1 MEPGPI
7 RLKHPVRFI
16 TAAALFDGH
25 DAAIHIMRRVLVS
38 EGAEVI
44 HLGHDRSVSDVVEAA
59 IQEDVQGIAVSSY
72 QGGHVE
78 YFTYLVEC
86 LRRRGCG
93 HIRVY
98 GGGGGVIAPAEI
110 ALLHK
115 RGVARI
121 FTPGDGRKLGL
132 EGMIR
137 LMLRECDHAPGKPL
151 VRLPAKFSPGDAPII
166 ARGLS
171 TLERGG
177 EVKGRSGLRALLAD
191 IAKRSGEKPRAPD
204 AAAGAARGKPRCPVV
219 GITGTGGAGKSS
231 LVDEILIRFLEA
243 FPQKRVAV
251 LCVDPSRRR
260 TGGALLGDR
269 LRVNAAGR
277 ADRVFFRSLA
287 TRRAHAALSATVRD
301 CLGLLRAA
309 GFDLIL
315 LETAGIGQSDTEVT
329 EVADVS
335 LYVMTPEYGAPSQLE
350 KIGMLDY
357 ADFVVLNK
365 FDKHGAEDALRD
377 VRKAYQRNHKLFA
390 SALETLPVFGTC
402 AHRFQDGGTHAL
414 CNALFRKL
422 GWSFRAFPEG
432 RPDTRNLI
440 PRDRSDY
447 LRRVAAA
454 VAGYHEVTKAQAE
467 KARTAEHL
475 YHALGEMGERLPGK
489 AEPIGGVSG
498 KKPGGKAAKV
508 EAKAAAKSTA
518 DAAANAA
525 LALRAR
531 YDGVIADIEPATL
544 AELRAFDDLRRT
556 YRESSQSYRV
566 RGQAIEV
573 RNHTQSLSG
582 LEIPKVSLPATENWG
597 DQVEYLRSEN
607 VPGRFPFTAG
617 VFPFKREGEDPTRMF
632 AGEGTAER
640 TNARFHFVSKG
651 QKAVRLSTAFDS
663 VTLYGADPDPR
674 PDIFGKVGNS
684 GVSVCCLDDA
694 KRLYSGFDLCAPD
707 TSVSMTI
714 NGPAPILLAFFFNT
728 AVDAACERWL
738 RKTGRWE
745 KTRVGIAK
753 WFKDRK
759 IRPPRYRAGK
769 LPDGHDGS
777 GLGFLGLPADAVM
790 DPADYARIRGE
801 TLRTVRGTVQADI
814 LKEDQAQN
822 TCIFSTEF
830 SLRLMADTQRYFIDQ
845 GVRNFYS
852 VSISGYHIA
861 EAGAN
866 PITQLALT
874 LANGFTYV
882 EYYKAR
888 GMDVDRFAPNLSFFF
903 SNGLDPEYAV
913 IGRVARRIW
922 AIAMRNLYGADER
935 SQKLKYH
942 IQTSGRSLHAQETDF
957 NDIRTTLQ
965 ALLAIGDNCNS
976 LHTNAYDEAVTTP
989 TEASVRRAMAIQLI
1003 INRELGLVRNENPMQ
1018 GSHFLA
1024 ELTAMVETAVLRIF
1038 GELDARGGV
1047 LGAMEANYQRSR
1059 IQEESMLYERR
1070 KQSGELPIVGVNTYL
1085 NPAAAAAAAVKAAG
1099 TVELIRSTDEEK
1111 RDQVEQVAAYGK
1123 RFAKEAGP
1131 ALERLKAAAR
1141 NGGGTGDERGGGTG
1155 SGKGGGK
1162 GEESGNLFAEL
1173 LEASKYCTLGAI
1185 SKALFEVGGA
1195 YRRNT

>member
-1 MEPGPI
+1 MAQRKSRLKPGP
-7 RLKHPVRFI
+7 PVRFI
-16 TAAALFDGH
+16 TAASLFDGH

-59 IQEDVQGIAVSSY
+59 IQEDAQGIAVSSY

-78 YFTYLVEC
+78 YFSYMVES
-86 LRRRGCG
+86 LRKRGCG

-98 GGGGGVIAPAEI
+98 GGGGGVINPGEI

-121 FTPGDGRKLGL
+121 FTPEDGRTLGL

-137 LMLRECDHAPGKPL
+137 LMIGECGTAPGKPMAA
-151 VRLPAKFSPGDAPII
+151 LPAKFTAADSPAI
-166 ARGLS
+166 ARALS
-171 TLERGG
+171 TLEWGQEKSGRVKTGGLLKAIRARLRGS
-177 EVKGRSGLRALLAD
+177 V
-191 IAKRSGEKPRAPD
+191 
-204 AAAGAARGKPRCPVV
+204 CPVV

-231 LVDEILIRFLEA
+231 LVDEMLVRFLEA
-243 FPQKRVAV
+243 FPRKRVAV
-251 LCVDPSRRR
+251 LCVDPSRLR

-269 LRVNAAGR
+269 LRVNAASR
-277 ADRVFFRSLA
+277 SDRVYFRSMA
-287 TRRAHAALSATVRD
+287 TRRAHAAMSATVKD
-301 CLGLLRAA
+301 GLDLLKAA

-329 EVADVS
+329 EVTDTS

-377 VRKAYQRNHKLFA
+377 VRKAYQRNRKLFTT
-390 SALETLPVFGTC
+390 SLEKLPVFGTC
-402 AHRFQDGGTHAL
+402 AHRFRDLGTNAL
-414 CNALFRKL
+414 CNALFTHL
-422 GWSFRAFPEG
+422 GLEFERFPEG
-432 RPDTRNLI
+432 LPDRRGLL

-447 LRRVAAA
+447 LRRIATRVSD
-454 VAGYHEVTKAQAE
+454 YHGETRE
-467 KARTAEHL
+467 KAGKARSAEHV
-475 YHALGEMGERLPGK
+475 YHALGELGVSLPGK
-489 AEPIGGVSG
+489 AEPLADGNPASG
-498 KKPGGKAAKV
+498 R
-508 EAKAAAKSTA
+508 KAAAGRKSASAGKTA
-518 DAAANAA
+518 AGKTAPAAEGPVQ
-525 LALRAR
+525 ALRAR
-531 YDGVIADIEPATL
+531 YHDLLSGIDKETL
-544 AELRAFDDLRRT
+544 EELRGFDALRRSYQAET
-556 YRESSQSYRV
+556 QTYRV
-566 RGQAIEV
+566 RDKDIRV

-582 LEIPKVSLPATENWG
+582 LDIPKVSLPESASWG
-597 DQVEYLRSEN
+597 DQVEFLRSEN
-607 VPGRFPFTAG
+607 APGRFPYTAG

-640 TNARFHFVSKG
+640 TNARFHYVSKG

-674 PDIFGKVGNS
+674 PDIYGKVGNS

-714 NGPAPILLAFFFNT
+714 NGPAPIILAYFFNT
-728 AVDAACERWL
+728 AIDAACERWL
-738 RKTGRWE
+738 RKTGRWA
-745 KTRVGIAK
+745 KTAVKIAK

-759 IRPPRYRAGK
+759 IAPPTYRAPK
-769 LPDGHDGS
+769 LPAGHDGS

-790 DPADYARIRGE
+790 DPADYRRIRSGV
-801 TLRTVRGTVQADI
+801 LQSVRGTVQADI

-830 SLRLMADTQRYFIDQ
+830 SLRLMGDTQQYFIDN

-888 GMDVDRFAPNLSFFF
+888 GMDIDRFAPNLSFFF
-903 SNGLDPEYAV
+903 SNGLDPEYTV

-922 AIAMRNLYGADER
+922 AIAMRDHYGADER

-942 IQTSGRSLHAQETDF
+942 IQTSGRSLHAREIDF

-976 LHTNAYDEAVTTP
+976 LHTNAFDEAVTTP
-989 TEASVRRAMAIQLI
+989 TEASVRRAIAIQLI
-1003 INRELGLVRNENPMQ
+1003 INRELGLVKNENPMQ
-1018 GSHFLA
+1018 GSHFLTR
-1024 ELTAMVETAVLRIF
+1024 LTAMVEEAVLGVF
-1038 GELDARGGV
+1038 QELDARGGV
-1047 LGAMEANYQRSR
+1047 LGAMETNFQRSR

-1070 KQSGELPIVGVNTYL
+1070 KQSGELPIVGVNTFT
-1085 NPAAAAAAAVKAAG
+1085 NPAAEG
-1099 TVELIRSTDEEK
+1099 TRGTSELIRSTDKEK
-1111 RDQVEQVAAYGK
+1111 RDQVDQVKAYGN
-1123 RFAKEAGP
+1123 RFPKEGAA
-1131 ALERLKAAAR
+1131 ALARLKAAAR
-1141 NGGGTGDERGGGTG
+1141 KD
-1155 SGKGGGK
+1155 
-1162 GEESGNLFAEL
+1162 GNLFGEL
-1173 LEASKYCTLGAI
+1173 LDAAKYCTLGAI

>member
-1 MEPGPI
+1 MEKPVI
-7 RLKHPVRFI
+7 RLKHPVRFL
-16 TAAALFDGH
+16 TAASLFDGH
-25 DAAIHIMRRVLVS
+25 DAAIHIMRRVLVA

-59 IQEDVQGIAVSSY
+59 VQEDVQGIAVSSY
-72 QGGHVE
+72 QGGHLE
-78 YFTYLVEC
+78 YFTYMVEC
-86 LRRRGCG
+86 LRKRGCG

-98 GGGGGVIAPAEI
+98 GGGGGVITPEEI
-110 ALLHK
+110 AILHK

-121 FTPGDGRKLGL
+121 FSPEDGRTLGL

-137 LMLRECDHAPGKPL
+137 LMLKECDHLPGKPL
-151 VRLPAKFSPGDAPII
+151 TALPRAFSGRDAV
-166 ARGLS
+166 ALGRALS
-171 TLERGG
+171 TLEWAREKPARGNP
-177 EVKGRSGLRALLAD
+177 SGLLRDVRARLGK
-191 IAKRSGEKPRAPD
+191 AKA
-204 AAAGAARGKPRCPVV
+204 CPVV

-231 LVDEILIRFLEA
+231 LVDEVLVRFLQA
-243 FPQKRVAV
+243 FPGKRAAV

-269 LRVNAAGR
+269 LRVNCAGR
-277 ADRVFFRSLA
+277 SDRVYFRSMA
-287 TRRAHAALSATVRD
+287 TRRAHAAMSATVKD
-301 CLGLLRAA
+301 GLRLLQAA

-329 EVADVS
+329 EVADMSV
-335 LYVMTPEYGAPSQLE
+335 YVMTPEYGAPSQLE

-357 ADFVVLNK
+357 SDFVVLNK
-365 FDKHGAEDALRD
+365 FDRHGAEDALRD
-377 VRKAYQRNHKLFA
+377 VRKAYQRNRKLFGTP
-390 SALETLPVFGTC
+390 LEKLPVFGTC
-402 AHRFQDGGTHAL
+402 AHRFQDPGTHGF
-414 CNALFRKL
+414 CNALFARL
-422 GWSFRAFPEG
+422 GWTFEPFPEG
-432 RPDTRNLI
+432 SPDRKGLL
-440 PRDRSDY
+440 PRDRADY
-447 LRRVAAA
+447 LRRIAATVAA
-454 VAGYHEVTKAQAE
+454 YHRGTADQAAKAA
-467 KARTAEHL
+467 AAEHV
-475 YHALGEMGERLPGK
+475 YHALRELGESVPGK
-489 AEPIGGVSG
+489 AEAF
-498 KKPGGKAAKV
+498 PGASK
-508 EAKAAAKSTA
+508 AKASGPKGTRAGAGFKPAA
-518 DAAANAA
+518 D
-525 LALRAR
+525 ALRAR
-531 YDGVIADIEPATL
+531 YQSLLSDLDPGTL
-544 AELRAFDDLRRT
+544 SGLRGFESLRREYEAGT
-556 YRESSQSYRV
+556 QSYRV
-566 RGQAIEV
+566 RGKDIEV
-573 RNHTQSLSG
+573 RNHTASLSG
-582 LEIPKVSLPATENWG
+582 LEIPKVSLPAHAGWG
-597 DQVEYLRSEN
+597 DQVEFLRSEN

-640 TNARFHFVSKG
+640 TNARFHYVSKG

-674 PDIFGKVGNS
+674 PDIYGKVGNS

-745 KTRVGIAK
+745 KTARKIAR
-753 WFKDRK
+753 WFKDK
-759 IRPPRYRAGK
+759 GIAPPRYRSGK
-769 LPDGHDGS
+769 LPEGHDGS

-790 DPADYARIRGE
+790 DGGDYARIRAE
-801 TLRTVRGTVQADI
+801 VLRAVRGTVQADI

-830 SLRLMADTQRYFIDQ
+830 SLRLMGDTQRYFLDH

-882 EYYKAR
+882 EYYQAR
-888 GMDVDRFAPNLSFFF
+888 GMAVDGFAPNLSFFF

-913 IGRVARRIW
+913 LGRVARRIW
-922 AIAMRNLYGADER
+922 AIAMRDFYGADER

-942 IQTSGRSLHAQETDF
+942 IQTSGRSLHAQEIDF

-965 ALLAIGDNCNS
+965 ALLAVGDNCNS
-976 LHTNAYDEAVTTP
+976 LHTNAFDEAVTTP
-989 TEASVRRAMAIQLI
+989 TEASVRRAIAIQLI
-1003 INRELGLVRNENPMQ
+1003 INRELGLVKNENPMQ
-1018 GSHFLA
+1018 GSHFLTR
-1024 ELTAMVETAVLRIF
+1024 LTSLVEEAVLRVF

-1047 LGAMEANYQRSR
+1047 LGAMEMNFQRSR

-1070 KQSGELPIVGVNTYL
+1070 KQSGELPLVGVNTFL
-1085 NPAAAAAAAVKAAG
+1085 NPGGPARTAAA
-1099 TVELIRSTDEEK
+1099 ELIRSTEREK
-1111 RDQVEQVAAYGK
+1111 RDQVDQVKACAERFPAESAA
-1123 RFAKEAGP
+1123 
-1131 ALERLKAAAR
+1131 ALERLKSAAR
-1141 NGGGTGDERGGGTG
+1141 
-1155 SGKGGGK
+1155 KG
-1162 GEESGNLFAEL
+1162 GNLFGEL

-1185 SKALFEVGGA
+1185 SGALFEVGGA

>member
-1 MEPGPI
+1 MEKSVT

-16 TAAALFDGH
+16 TAASLFDGH
-25 DAAIHIMRRVLVS
+25 DAAIHIMRRVLVA
-38 EGAEVI
+38 EGAEVV

-59 IQEDVQGIAVSSY
+59 IQEDAQGIAVSSY
-72 QGGHVE
+72 QGGHLE
-78 YFTYLVEC
+78 YFTYMVES

-98 GGGGGVIAPAEI
+98 GGGGGVITSEEI
-110 ALLHK
+110 DLLHK

-121 FTPGDGRKLGL
+121 FSPEDGRKLGL

-137 LMLRECDHAPGKPL
+137 LMLSECDRLPGKPL
-151 VRLPAKFSPGDAPII
+151 ASLPKKFTPVDTAIL

-171 TLERGG
+171 TLEWSQEKSSRA
-177 EVKGRSGLRALLAD
+177 KPSGLIKD
-191 IAKRSGEKPRAPD
+191 IQ
-204 AAAGAARGKPRCPVV
+204 ARLRNRKACPVL

-231 LVDEILIRFLEA
+231 LVDEILVRFLEA
-243 FPQKRVAV
+243 FPEKRVAV

-269 LRVNAAGR
+269 LRVNCAGKS
-277 ADRVFFRSLA
+277 DRVFFRSMA
-287 TRRAHAALSATVRD
+287 TRRANASMSATVKD
-301 CLGLLRAA
+301 GLRLMQAA
-309 GFDLIL
+309 GFDLVL

-335 LYVMTPEYGAPSQLE
+335 IYVMTPEYGAPSQLE

-357 ADFVVLNK
+357 SDFTVLNK

-377 VRKAYQRNHKLFA
+377 VRKAFQRNRKLFGTL
-390 SALETLPVFGTC
+390 LEKLPVFGTC
-402 AHRFQDGGTHAL
+402 AHRFQDPGVHAL
-414 CNALFRKL
+414 CNALFAHL
-422 GWSFRAFPEG
+422 GWTFTRFPEG
-432 RPDTRNLI
+432 LPDRRGLL
-440 PRDRSDY
+440 PRDRTDY
-447 LRRVAAA
+447 LRRIAAT
-454 VAGYHEVTKAQAE
+454 VTGYHRDTREEAAKARSAEHCHRALEELGKSAPAQA
-467 KARTAEHL
+467 K
-475 YHALGEMGERLPGK
+475 
-489 AEPIGGVSG
+489 
-498 KKPGGKAAKV
+498 
-508 EAKAAAKSTA
+508 
-518 DAAANAA
+518 D
-525 LALRAR
+525 ALRAR
-531 YDGVIADIEPATL
+531 YDKLVSGIGKDTL
-544 AELRAFDDLRRT
+544 SQLRGFDALRQS
-556 YRESSQSYRV
+556 YRDESQSYRV
-566 RGQAIEV
+566 RDKDIQV

-582 LEIPKVSLPATENWG
+582 LEIPKVSLPATEAWG
-597 DQVEYLRSEN
+597 DQVEFLRSEN
-607 VPGRFPFTAG
+607 APGRFPYTAG

-640 TNARFHFVSKG
+640 TNARFHYVSKG

-674 PDIFGKVGNS
+674 PDIYGKVGNS

-694 KRLYSGFDLCAPD
+694 KRLYSGFDLCATD

-714 NGPAPILLAFFFNT
+714 NGPAPIILAFFFNT

-738 RKTGRWE
+738 RRTGRWA
-745 KTRVGIAK
+745 KTKAKIAK
-753 WFKDRK
+753 WFKERK
-759 IRPPRYRAGK
+759 IEPPRYRAAK
-769 LPDGHDGS
+769 LPEGHDGS
-777 GLGFLGLPADAVM
+777 GLGFLGLTADAVM
-790 DPADYARIRGE
+790 DPADYRRIRAE
-801 TLRTVRGTVQADI
+801 VLRAVRGTVQADI

-830 SLRLMADTQRYFIDQ
+830 SLRLMGDTQQYFIDK

-882 EYYKAR
+882 EYYRAR
-888 GMDVDRFAPNLSFFF
+888 GMAIDRFAPNLSFFF

-922 AIAMRNLYGADER
+922 AIAMRDYYGADER

-942 IQTSGRSLHAQETDF
+942 IQTSGRSLHAQEIDF

-976 LHTNAYDEAVTTP
+976 LHTNAFDEAVTTP
-989 TEASVRRAMAIQLI
+989 TEASVRRAIAIQLI
-1003 INRELGLVRNENPMQ
+1003 INRELGLVKNENPMQ
-1018 GSHFLA
+1018 GSHFLTR
-1024 ELTAMVETAVLRIF
+1024 LTDLVEAAVLDVF
-1038 GELDARGGV
+1038 QELDARGGV
-1047 LGAMEANYQRSR
+1047 LGAMEMNYQRSR
-1059 IQEESMLYERR
+1059 IQEESMLYERK
-1070 KQSGELPIVGVNTYL
+1070 KQSGELPIIGVNTFL
-1085 NPAAAAAAAVKAAG
+1085 SPGAEGMRGKA
-1099 TVELIRSTDEEK
+1099 ELIRSTEKEK

-1123 RFAKEAGP
+1123 RFPAERAA
-1131 ALERLKAAAR
+1131 ALESLKAAAR
-1141 NGGGTGDERGGGTG
+1141 
-1155 SGKGGGK
+1155 KG
-1162 GEESGNLFAEL
+1162 GNLFGEL

>member
-1 MEPGPI
+1 VEKNRSGVGRKGKKGKGNGEARPAARPVKGSKSSSRP
-7 RLKHPVRFI
+7 PVRFI

-44 HLGHDRSVSDVVEAA
+44 HLGHDRSVADVVEAA
-59 IQEDVQGIAVSSY
+59 IQEDAQGIAVSSY

-78 YFTYLVEC
+78 YFTYMVER
-86 LRRRGCG
+86 LRERGCG

-98 GGGGGVIAPAEI
+98 GGGGGVISPSEI

-121 FTPGDGRKLGL
+121 FTPEDGRALGL

-137 LMLRECDHAPGKPL
+137 LMINECSKAPGKPL
-151 VRLPAKFSPGDAPII
+151 GRLPAKFTPAEAPAI
-166 ARGLS
+166 ARALS
-171 TLERGG
+171 TLEWGAAGSGKAALKELLKDIDARLRRVARPGRAKPVEKQAG
-177 EVKGRSGLRALLAD
+177 TRARARSGKAETDLPA
-191 IAKRSGEKPRAPD
+191 
-204 AAAGAARGKPRCPVV
+204 CPVV

-243 FPQKRVAV
+243 FPDKRVAV

-277 ADRVFFRSLA
+277 ADRVFFRSMA
-287 TRRAHAALSATVRD
+287 TRRAHAAMSATVTDGLR
-301 CLGLLRAA
+301 LLRAA

-329 EVADVS
+329 EVADLS

-365 FDKHGAEDALRD
+365 FDRHGAEDALKD
-377 VRKAYQRNHKLFA
+377 VRKAYQRNHKAFGA
-390 SALETLPVFGTC
+390 ALESLPVFGTC
-402 AHRFQDGGTHAL
+402 AHRFQDPGTHAL
-414 CNALFRKL
+414 CNALFARI
-422 GWSFRAFPEG
+422 GWIFAAFPG
-432 RPDTRNLI
+432 GPPDRRGLL
-440 PRDRSDY
+440 PRDRVDY
-447 LRRVAAA
+447 LRRISATVEGYHAKTREQADRAGRAQHLAGALEELGRKDAAA
-454 VAGYHEVTKAQAE
+454 V
-467 KARTAEHL
+467 
-475 YHALGEMGERLPGK
+475 P
-489 AEPIGGVSG
+489 
-498 KKPGGKAAKV
+498 
-508 EAKAAAKSTA
+508 
-518 DAAANAA
+518 
-525 LALRAR
+525 LRAR
-531 YDGVIADIEPATL
+531 YDTMLAGMDPGVL
-544 AELRAFDDLRRT
+544 AELRAFDAMLKA
-556 YRESSQSYRV
+556 YRDPVHTYRV
-566 RGQAIEV
+566 RGKDIEV
-573 RNHTQSLSG
+573 ANHSASLSG
-582 LEIPKVSLPATENWG
+582 LDIPKVSLPATASWA
-597 DQVEYLRSEN
+597 DRVEFLRSEN
-607 VPGRFPFTAG
+607 APGRFPFTAG

-640 TNARFHFVSKG
+640 TNARFHYVSKG

-674 PDIFGKVGNS
+674 PDIYGKVGNS

-728 AVDAACERWL
+728 AIDAACERWL
-738 RKTGRWE
+738 RKTGGWKRAQA
-745 KTRVGIAK
+745 KIAK
-753 WFKDRK
+753 WFKDRRMK
-759 IRPPRYRAGK
+759 PPRYRADH
-769 LPDGHDGS
+769 LPEGHDGS

-790 DPADYARIRGE
+790 DKAEYARIRAE
-801 TLRTVRGTVQADI
+801 TLGRVRGTVQADI

-830 SLRLMADTQRYFIDQ
+830 SLRLMGDTQEYFIRH

-888 GMDVDRFAPNLSFFF
+888 GMAVDKFAPNLSFFF

-922 AIAMRNLYGADER
+922 AIAMRDLYGADER

-989 TEASVRRAMAIQLI
+989 TEASVRRAIAIQLI
-1003 INRELGLVRNENPMQ
+1003 INRELGLVRNENPLQ
-1018 GSHFLA
+1018 GSHFLT
-1024 ELTAMVETAVLRIF
+1024 ELTAMVEAAVLRIF
-1038 GELDARGGV
+1038 GELDSRGGV

-1070 KQSGELPIVGVNTYL
+1070 KQSGELPIVGVNTFT
-1085 NPAAAAAAAVKAAG
+1085 NPSAQVARGPA
-1099 TVELIRSTDEEK
+1099 ELIRSTDEEK
-1111 RDQVEQVAAYGK
+1111 RDQVEQAAGYFK
-1123 RFAKEAGP
+1123 RFSAEAGP

-1141 NGGGTGDERGGGTG
+1141 EG
-1155 SGKGGGK
+1155 
-1162 GEESGNLFAEL
+1162 GNLFGEL
-1173 LEASKYCTLGAI
+1173 LEAAKYCTLGAI